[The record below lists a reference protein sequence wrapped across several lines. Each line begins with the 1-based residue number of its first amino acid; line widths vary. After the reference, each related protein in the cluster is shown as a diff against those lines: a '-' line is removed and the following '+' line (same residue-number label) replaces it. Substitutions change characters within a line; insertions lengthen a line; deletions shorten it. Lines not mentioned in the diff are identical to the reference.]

1 MSNIA
6 TLNPL
11 KPSAVPSQGEDYEV
25 HLRGWLIEALQE
37 GQAFLGNCYGFSKVD
52 EIIKA
57 IMGETYEDK
66 LRPREISNLSLN
78 QTGKIGLDLA
88 SSLTDIKPFW
98 TYKTSN
104 TRFEHTATMAQK
116 LAASWYPRR
125 LIDLK
130 FCDVIKFALAA
141 GSGFAHNVYN
151 EDIQDLDLFAEDP
164 RDVVPIRP
172 SDNYSIQ
179 NAFGVAIKRER
190 TLNYLKAAYPDKANR
205 LKPDRTGSYAGLSQ
219 QTTAQ
224 RLVESLGLSSGFM
237 QNLWAA
243 VGGRPHTNLNSI
255 PTADT
260 YTIYVKDDS
269 LNETGA
275 AVLMGEANR
284 NWSYIVHPGEPLYPR
299 KRAITMTS
307 SCVLRDGPS
316 IYWHGLFPLAK
327 LTLDP
332 WPYSRAWLGKSPLR
346 DLLTIQREIDKTG
359 RGISDKLE
367 KAWRP
372 DLVADK
378 SVLSKAAADRIDTR
392 RAGLR
397 INLKPGPAGKGYEMV
412 EPNLTAVTV
421 GMEWLRLL
429 VDAAKELSGT
439 QELSSLVQLG
449 QIPSSETIERMIESW
464 SPAIRLRSRVMEAFM
479 REMAM
484 MVLSNFFQFYT
495 VAQRIAA
502 LGPDGLTFEDADH
515 DPGTLIPDF
524 LDQGWEGYDGNP
536 LPRPVRAKEFLN
548 QFTYEMA
555 PGSLLAASEVTDKL
569 MYLQLT
575 RMGLI
580 DPLSLLE
587 KLGVNNIASA
597 SQKSAAGETI
607 MERLQW
613 FQQQGIG
620 LAPGPASGGGAGGG
634 PGRPASAQAMPRI
647 KISESG

>member
-1 MSNIA
+1 VAAIA

-11 KPSAVPSQGEDYEV
+11 KPSAVPSAGETYEV
-25 HLRGWLIEALQE
+25 HLRGWLTEALQE
-37 GQAFLGNCYGFSKVD
+37 GQAFLSNCYGYGKTD
-52 EIIKA
+52 EIIRA

-66 LRPREISNLSLN
+66 LRPREISNLTLN

-98 TYKTSN
+98 AYKTN
-104 TRFEHTATMAQK
+104 NVRFERTAEMAQK
-116 LAASWYPRR
+116 LASAWYPRR

-130 FCDVIKFALAA
+130 FCDVIKFSLAA
-141 GSGFAHNVYN
+141 GTGYAHNVYN
-151 EDIQDLDLFAEDP
+151 EDMQDLDLQAEDP
-164 RDVVPIRP
+164 RDVIPIRP

-179 NAFGVAIKRER
+179 NAFGVAIRRER
-190 TLNYLKAAYPDKANR
+190 TVNYLKHLYPEKAGR
-205 LKPDRTGSYAGLSQ
+205 IKADRSGSYAGLSQ

-243 VGGRPHTNLNSI
+243 VGGRPHQQLSSI
-255 PTADT
+255 PTADLF
-260 YTIYVKDDS
+260 TIYVKDDS
-269 LNETGA
+269 LNQTGSA
-275 AVLMGEANR
+275 LLMGEPHR
-284 NWSYIVHPGEPLYPR
+284 NWSYIVQPGEPLYPR

-307 SCVLRDGPS
+307 SCILRDGPS

-346 DLLTIQREIDKTG
+346 DLLTIQREIDQTA
-359 RGISDKLE
+359 RGIADKFQ
-367 KAWRP
+367 KCWRP

-378 SVLSKAAADRIDTR
+378 TVLSKAGADRIDTR

-397 INLKPGPAGKGYEMV
+397 INVKPSAGGKGFELV
-412 EPNLTAVTV
+412 EPNMQGATL
-421 GMEWLRLL
+421 GMEWLKLL
-429 VDAAKELSGT
+429 VEAAKELSGT
-439 QELSSLVQLG
+439 QELTSLVQLG

-495 VAQRIAA
+495 IAQRVAS
-502 LGPDGLTFEDADH
+502 LGPAGLDFADADH

-524 LDQGWEGYDGNP
+524 LDRGWLDLSGSP
-536 LPRPVRAKEFLN
+536 LPRPVRAKAFLDE
-548 QFTYEMA
+548 FTYEMA

-569 MYLQLT
+569 MYLQLS
-575 RMGLI
+575 RMGFV
-580 DPLSLLE
+580 DPLTLLE
-587 KLGVNNIASA
+587 KLGINNIAPA
-597 SQKSAAGETI
+597 SMKDQAGTTI

-613 FQQQGIG
+613 AQSVG
-620 LAPGPASGGGAGGG
+620 LSMAVGPAG
-634 PGRPASAQAMPRI
+634 ASAAGRKATAQQMPRMTV
-647 KISESG
+647 KES

>member
-1 MSNIA
+1 MPAIA

-11 KPSAVPSQGEDYEV
+11 KPSAVPSAGETYEV
-25 HLRGWLIEALQE
+25 HLRGWLTEALQE
-37 GQAFLGNCYGFSKVD
+37 GQAFLGNTYGYGKID
-52 EIIKA
+52 DIIRA
-57 IMGETYEDK
+57 VMGETYEDK

-98 TYKTSN
+98 TYKTAN
-104 TRFEHTATMAQK
+104 TRFERTATMAQK
-116 LAASWYPRR
+116 LASAWYPRR

-141 GSGFAHNVYN
+141 GTGFAHNVYN

-164 RDVVPIRP
+164 RDTIPIRP

-190 TLNYLKAAYPDKANR
+190 TLNYLKAAYPEKANR
-205 LKPDRTGSYAGLSQ
+205 IKPDRTGSYAGLSQ

-243 VGGRPHTNLNSI
+243 VGGRPHQQLNSI
-255 PTADT
+255 PTADV

-269 LNETGA
+269 LNQTGR
-275 AVLMGEANR
+275 AVLMGEPNR

-359 RGISDKLE
+359 RGIADKLE

-378 SVLSKAAADRIDTR
+378 TVLSKAAADRIDTR

-397 INLKPGPAGKGYEMV
+397 INVKPGPGGKGYEFV
-412 EPNLTAVTV
+412 EPQLQAVQV
-421 GMEWLRLL
+421 GMEWLKLL
-429 VDAAKELSGT
+429 VEAAKELSGT

-495 VAQRIAA
+495 VAQRVAA
-502 LGPDGLTFEDADH
+502 LGPDGLTFEDSDH
-515 DPGTLIPDF
+515 DPGTLIPDL
-524 LDQGWEGYDGNP
+524 LDMGFEGYDGNP
-536 LPRPVRAKEFLN
+536 LPRPERAKWFLN

-607 MERLQW
+607 LERLQW

-620 LAPGPASGGGAGGG
+620 LAPGPASGGGKGGG

-647 KISESG
+647 AIKES

>member
-6 TLNPL
+6 TLDPR
-11 KPSAVPSQGEDYEV
+11 KPSAVPSAGEDYEV
-25 HLRGWLIEALQE
+25 HLRGWLKEALQE
-37 GQAFLGNCYGFSKVD
+37 GQAFLGNCYGFSKID
-52 EIIKA
+52 EIIRA

-98 TYKTSN
+98 TYKTAN
-104 TRFEHTATMAQK
+104 TRFERTATMGQK
-116 LAASWYPRR
+116 LASAWYPRR

-130 FCDVIKFALAA
+130 FCDVIKLALAA
-141 GSGFAHNVYN
+141 GTGFAHLAYN

-164 RDVVPIRP
+164 RDVIPIRP
-172 SDNYSIQ
+172 NDNYSIQ
-179 NAFGVAIKRER
+179 NCFGVALKRER
-190 TLNYLKAAYPDKANR
+190 TLNYLKHRYPDKANR
-205 LKPDRTGSYAGLSQ
+205 IKPDRTGSYAGLSQ

-224 RLVESLGLSSGFM
+224 RMVESLGLSSGFM
-237 QNLWAA
+237 NNLWAA
-243 VGGRPHTNLNSI
+243 VGGRPHQNLNSI
-255 PTADT
+255 PTSDE

-269 LNETGA
+269 VNQTGH
-275 AVLMGEANR
+275 AVLMGEPNR

-299 KRAITMTS
+299 KRCITLTS

-316 IYWHGLFPLAK
+316 IYWHGLFPFPK

-346 DLLTIQREIDKTG
+346 DLLTIQREIDKTA
-359 RGISDKLE
+359 RGCADKLE

-412 EPNLTAVTV
+412 EPNLQSVTV
-421 GMEWLRLL
+421 GMEWLRMLTE
-429 VDAAKELSGT
+429 AAKELSGT

-449 QIPSSETIERMIESW
+449 QIPSSETVERMIESW

-495 VAQRIAA
+495 VAQRVAA
-502 LGPDGLTFEDADH
+502 LGPEGLTFEDADH
-515 DPGTLIPDF
+515 DPGTLIPDL
-524 LDQGWEGYDGNP
+524 LDHGFEGYDGNP
-536 LPRPVRAKEFLN
+536 LPRPERAKWFLN

-569 MYLQLT
+569 MFLQLT
-575 RMGLI
+575 RMGI
-580 DPLSLLE
+580 CDPLTLLE
-587 KLGVNNIASA
+587 KLGVNNIITAA
-597 SQKSAAGETI
+597 QKAAAGETI
-607 MERLQW
+607 FERLQW
-613 FQQQGIG
+613 MQQMGIG

-634 PGRPASAQAMPRI
+634 PGRPASAGAMPRMVV
-647 KISESG
+647 KES